1 MKYFSLSTKA
11 FYGEEHGNNKPNDC
25 VEVTEQE
32 YDAVKS
38 YDAIAKELSCDAN
51 GKPILVDK
59 VDDRTY
65 QQKRISEYK
74 PLAEQLD
81 MQYWDRVNGTDTWKQ
96 HIDAVKT
103 AHPKPTENA

>member
-65 QQKRISEYK
+65 QQKRIPFDKRCRCRE
-74 PLAEQLD
+74 PRGETP
-81 MQYWDRVNGTDTWKQ
+81 GTRG
-96 HIDAVKT
+96 HRT
-103 AHPKPTENA
+103 A